1 MKKPFEAIV
10 LCGGQKC
17 CPTVDADIA
26 KDTVTIGED
35 ANVVSLKREE
45 WNILVQKIKSGEL
58 KEW

>member
-10 LCGGQKC
+10 LCGNEKC
-17 CPTVDADIA
+17 CPTVDADVA
-26 KDTVTIGED
+26 AQKVTIGED

-45 WNILVQKIKSGEL
+45 WNILVQKIKNGEL

>member
-17 CPTVDADIA
+17 CPVVDADVA
-26 KDTVTIGED
+26 KDAVTIGED
-35 ANVVSLKREE
+35 TNCVTLKREE
-45 WNILVQKIKSGEL
+45 WNTLVAKIKGGEL